1 MLSPSEAFQIAVPRR
16 PAVLCLKRGEETQL
30 IAVSWFT
37 WLNMRRQP
45 MISYAMERSAA
56 LGLDLQENDE
66 LYLAFPE
73 PRAVEGFKAGL
84 HARPAP
90 EGQDDEADSRVT
102 NQYGLPVILPAG
114 TEIELRCTLA
124 RAYNYPFKKVRIF
137 NCNFEDAQHIGKR
150 KK

>member
-66 LYLAFPE
+66 LYL
-73 PRAVEGFKAGL
+73 VCM
-84 HARPAP
+84 PAP
-90 EGQDDEADSRVT
+90 LRRVRRMR
-102 NQYGLPVILPAG
+102 LI
-114 TEIELRCTLA
+114 
-124 RAYNYPFKKVRIF
+124 RA
-137 NCNFEDAQHIGKR
+137 
-150 KK
+150 

>member
-1 MLSPSEAFQIAVPRR
+1 MLTPSEAFQIALPRR

-56 LGLDLQENDE
+56 MGLDLQPDDE
-66 LYLAFPE
+66 LYLAFPA
-73 PRAVEGFKAGL
+73 PGKAADFKAGL

-90 EGQDDEADSRVT
+90 EGQEDEADSRVT
-102 NQYGLPVILPAG
+102 NKYGLPVILPAG
-114 TEIELRCTLA
+114 TEIVLRCTLA

-137 NCNFEDAQHIGKR
+137 NCNLEEAQRIGKR

>member
-37 WLNMRRQP
+37 WLNMRNQP

-56 LGLDLQENDE
+56 MGLDLQENDE

-73 PRAVEGFKAGL
+73 PRAVEGFKTGL

-90 EGQDDEADSRVT
+90 EGQEDEADSRVT
-102 NQYGLPVILPAG
+102 SQHGLPVILPAG
-114 TEIELRCTLA
+114 TEIVLRCTLT

-137 NCNFEDAQHIGKR
+137 NCNFEDAQRIGKR

>member
-1 MLSPSEAFQIAVPRR
+1 M
-16 PAVLCLKRGEETQL
+16 
-30 IAVSWFT
+30 
-37 WLNMRRQP
+37 
-45 MISYAMERSAA
+45 
-56 LGLDLQENDE
+56 GLDLQENDE

-90 EGQDDEADSRVT
+90 EGQEDETDSRVT

-114 TEIELRCTLA
+114 TEIVLRCTLA
-124 RAYNYPFKKVRIF
+124 HAYNYPFKKVRIF

>member
-56 LGLDLQENDE
+56 
-66 LYLAFPE
+66 
-73 PRAVEGFKAGL
+73 AVESGL
-84 HARPAP
+84 A
-90 EGQDDEADSRVT
+90 
-102 NQYGLPVILPAG
+102 L
-114 TEIELRCTLA
+114 
-124 RAYNYPFKKVRIF
+124 
-137 NCNFEDAQHIGKR
+137 
-150 KK
+150 

>member
-90 EGQDDEADSRVT
+90 EGQEDEADSRVT
-102 NQYGLPVILPAG
+102 SQHGLPVILPAG
-114 TEIELRCTLA
+114 TEIVLRCTLA

-137 NCNFEDAQHIGKR
+137 NCNFEDAQRIGKR